1 MDVTRPTGVCFSRR
15 WGGGCECGA
24 PSIGVSRLG
33 VVEIRSGVYCAES
46 NVYLTIN
53 VLWLC
58 VTAIL
63 VSLPSLP
70 RRTGLFS
77 GFCAEPEPAS
87 SIFKCHFTLDSL
99 WSSASCQCFPWI
111 TVSFL
116 DYVSL
121 NLLLIGT
128 FLAFFLVRIRLFH
141 CSIRPSPSPTRSL
154 FFFPFLLR
162 FDPIKHQ
169 STSKLSTCGRTKEV
183 TSNNGECRWAG
194 SGIYQ
199 AVA

>member
-1 MDVTRPTGVCFSRR
+1 VSNRACLNTENFHKSLSSQPAMDVTRPTGVCFSRR

-128 FLAFFLVRIRLFH
+128 FLAFFWYVFDYFIVLFGRLLLRRVR
-141 CSIRPSPSPTRSL
+141 C
-154 FFFPFLLR
+154 FFF
-162 FDPIKHQ
+162 
-169 STSKLSTCGRTKEV
+169 LS
-183 TSNNGECRWAG
+183 SSG
-194 SGIYQ
+194 SIQ
-199 AVA
+199 